1 MVTRL
6 NDQSLLFICLNI
18 SKKKIWFFVS
28 TVVVYIY
35 VMLSGEDL
43 VSC

>member
-1 MVTRL
+1 MVTEL
-6 NDQSLLFICLNI
+6 NDQSLLFICLKLT
-18 SKKKIWFFVS
+18 KKKIWFPVS

-35 VMLSGEDL
+35 VMLNDEDL